1 MKVKIFILL
10 FVFIS
15 IYQWLNSTTWHIKQD
30 GSGDFTTIQEGIN
43 ASSDADTILV
53 YPGTYFENVDF
64 LSKSIILASLYLTTG
79 NEDYIDQTII
89 DGNQSGS
96 CVEVRDCIQNYTTL
110 CGFTLTNGTGN
121 QATPT
126 YFAIVG
132 GGVML
137 RNSILAIN
145 NCQIYNN
152 VAESGGGIYCHSSQ
166 LSLCAA
172 TLKNNRSYEYGGG
185 IQAVSSSDI
194 IFNEDYPC
202 NIYLN
207 YSGRGCEIN
216 KSSTCT
222 PMVVIVD
229 TFTVLNP
236 DEYFVGCWDPFGI
249 PVNDITLSIQN
260 AKLEPV
266 DADLYVAVDGDDTNS
281 GLTPSEPLATLNYAY
296 SLIQP
301 DSQENNTIHVA
312 NGVYSTTLNDQ
323 WFPLQMRS
331 YINLEG
337 ESMEN
342 TVFDAENN
350 SPLITD
356 NVSELNYTIRNL
368 NLINGYGV
376 SDEGTGTPW
385 ILCFQDPQF
394 RDKWVRLENLN
405 IHDCEASSRNL
416 ALWYLNAFLNNVH
429 VYDNVGTSVSIESR
443 TTGEIGIPILRLEL
457 ENCTVKNCHTNG
469 IALFEGFFQEE
480 PSPVIMKNVEITD
493 NLNPEIGWPRSHC
506 GLVVYWNRKIYMVN
520 CTIGNNASS
529 TTQGGAIGCV
539 GLGSELNIYNSILYG
554 NYPRNLWI
562 ENEIEENPVVVNI
575 QNTLFEDGEESC
587 HIVYPW
593 DTINWLEGNLD
604 TIPQWTG
611 TGDYPYALA
620 SDSPCIDAGTL
631 DLPPG
636 IELPEYDLA
645 GNPRIYGGF
654 IDMGAYEWQGTHVEN
669 YELEISNYKLNN
681 FPNPFN
687 PATTLSFTL
696 PEETDIELTIF
707 NLKGQK
713 VTQLV
718 SEQFAAGKHSIVWNG
733 RDDNEKTV
741 SSGIYFY
748 KLKTQQNEITRKMLL
763 LK

>member
-1 MKVKIFILL
+1 MRIKIIILL
-10 FVFIS
+10 FVLIS
-15 IYQWLNSTTWHIKQD
+15 VNSWLNSTTWHIKQD
-30 GSGDFTTIQEGIN
+30 GTGNFTTIQEGII
-43 ASSDADTILV
+43 ATTDSDTVLV
-53 YPGTYFENVDF
+53 YPGTYYENINY
-64 LSKSIILASLYLTTG
+64 LEKSLTVASLYIITP
-79 NEDYIDQTII
+79 EDSLINQTII

-166 LSLCAA
+166 LSLCA
-172 TLKNNRSYEYGGG
+172 TTIRNNRSYEYGGG

-260 AKLEPV
+260 VKLEPV
-266 DADLYVAVDGDDTNS
+266 DTDLYVSTDGDNTNS
-281 GLTPSEPLATLNYAY
+281 GLTQDEPLATINYAF

-301 DSQENNTIHVA
+301 DSLESNTIFVA
-312 NGVYSTTLNDQ
+312 DGIYSTTLNDQ

-331 YINLEG
+331 YINLVG

-342 TVFDAENN
+342 TIFDAEND

-356 NVSELNYTIRNL
+356 KVSELNYTIRNL

-529 TTQGGAIGCV
+529 TTQGGTIGCV

-554 NYPRNLWI
+554 
-562 ENEIEENPVVVNI
+562 NPVVVNI

-593 DTINWLEGNLD
+593 DIINWLEGNLD
-604 TIPQWTG
+604 EDPLWQNSG
-611 TGDYPYALA
+611 EFPYSL
-620 SDSPCIDAGTL
+620 SLGSPCIDAGTL

-645 GNPRIYGGF
+645 GNPRIYGDT
-654 IDMGAYEWQGTHVEN
+654 IDMGAYEWQGVGVEN
-669 YELEISNYKLNN
+669 IQSSIFNIQLSNH
-681 FPNPFN
+681 PNPFN
-687 PATTLSFTL
+687 P
-696 PEETDIELTIF
+696 ETKISF
-707 NLKGQK
+707 NLIESGNVKLEIYNIKGQK
-713 VTQLV
+713 VKTLMDCYMSPGR
-718 SEQFAAGKHSIVWNG
+718 SEMIWNG
-733 RDDNEKTV
+733 KDDNGKPV
-741 SSGIYFY
+741 GSGVYLY
-748 KLKTQQNEITRKMLL
+748 QLRTPSQNISKKMIL